1 MPSRNHEM
9 LLQMVRERPALA
21 ADLLGCVR
29 SSLVPSFDQAELES
43 GDLSERF
50 RRPTTPTH
58 W

>member
-1 MPSRNHEM
+1 M